1 MRYSNF
7 NIALILL
14 LILTVSA
21 CQSEYTKLV
30 KNELASGKRN
40 DSIFYNLRFGN
51 TKTEFFKICKD
62 LNRKHLVKQGPSN
75 TNVQALFNP
84 RDTSEV
90 FQKIKMLFYGVFN
103 SDNIMT
109 GMDVEFSYEDWAL
122 WNKDLYADKLVPVV
136 QDTLMKCFPGNPF
149 MQVKGSLV
157 KVDGN
162 RQIVLKQ
169 KSERDVSVRIEDLEY
184 KYKTLLK

>member
-1 MRYSNF
+1 
-7 NIALILL
+7 
-14 LILTVSA
+14 
-21 CQSEYTKLV
+21 
-30 KNELASGKRN
+30 
-40 DSIFYNLRFGN
+40 
-51 TKTEFFKICKD
+51 
-62 LNRKHLVKQGPSN
+62 
-75 TNVQALFNP
+75 
-84 RDTSEV
+84 
-90 FQKIKMLFYGVFN
+90 
-103 SDNIMT
+103 MT

-136 QDTLMKCFPGNPF
+136 QDTLMKWFPGNPF